1 MEVQIISKEIVKPS
15 ISTPQHLRTYNL
27 SLLDQLAPPVYVP
40 IILFYSAN
48 GENSYSFSVDC
59 NDEDAPFI
67 EAQVA
72 GEMSMILEDPD
83 INELEKLLPCNPHDV
98 SHEISP
104 RVIVAAQV
112 NYFDCGGMAVSVC
125 IWHAIAD
132 ASAVA
137 SFLTSWD
144 AIACGGSDDI
154 KGEIFD
160 CTSLFPPQ
168 DILNFSLLNFF
179 KEDLLSKIMMKRF
192 LFDSSKL
199 AALRE
204 EIGNRPCLDRPTRFE
219 AVAALI
225 WGAVMATTGEEN
237 KNENQTETAEINA
250 ATIAVD
256 LRKRMIP
263 QLPKLSIGNI
273 NQVAMANCSKNDE
286 KMLDYNGLA
295 GKLHESIG
303 KINNE
308 YVRKVHA
315 GGTYFQFLRKR
326 SEELGKN
333 PNLIKVFGFSSWCRF
348 SFYEVDFGWG
358 KPTWVGTALRL
369 YKGIEAWVSLP
380 KEDTV
385 KFEQNPGICACSSF
399 KPST

>member
-1 MEVQIISKEIVKPS
+1 
-15 ISTPQHLRTYNL
+15 
-27 SLLDQLAPPVYVP
+27 
-40 IILFYSAN
+40 
-48 GENSYSFSVDC
+48 
-59 NDEDAPFI
+59 
-67 EAQVA
+67 
-72 GEMSMILEDPD
+72 MSMILEDPD
-83 INELEKLLPCNPHDV
+83 INELEKLLP
-98 SHEISP
+98 
-104 RVIVAAQV
+104 
-112 NYFDCGGMAVSVC
+112 Y
-125 IWHAIAD
+125 

-219 AVAALI
+219 TVAALI
-225 WGAVMATTGEEN
+225 W
-237 KNENQTETAEINA
+237 
-250 ATIAVD
+250 VD

-263 QLPKLSIGNI
+263 KLPKLSIGNI
-273 NQVAMANCSKNDE
+273 NQAAMANCSKNEE

-315 GGTYFQFLRKR
+315 SGAYFQFLRKR

-333 PNLIKVFGFSSWCRF
+333 PNLMKVFGFSSWCRF

-369 YKGIEAWVSLP
+369 YKVAIFIDTTDGQGIEAWVSLP

-385 KFEQNPGICACSSF
+385 KFEQNPGICAYSSF